1 MNKDIKNN
9 NIIRYFQEGGSQYGD
24 YGPKKIR
31 NKDKVYKRGKNRK
44 GRTKEEWVRSGSRR
58 NNIIQ
63 KGALATLAGLTANA
77 LKKSVWDK
85 R

>member
-1 MNKDIKNN
+1 MNRDVRNN
-9 NIIRYFQEGGSQYGD
+9 NIIRYFQNGGDND

-63 KGALATLAGLTANA
+63 KGALATLAGLTVNA